1 MMQKELIQVLRKI
14 LDFSY
19 QELFITLANI
29 QKVQEKKHTHCK
41 KNSYICNKYQPQ
53 QMRSLLYEFLSCQ
66 YDK

>member
-41 KNSYICNKYQPQ
+41 KKQLNLQ
-53 QMRSLLYEFLSCQ
+53 QIPTTTNGKSTLGIPKLPI
-66 YDK
+66 